1 MKKNLLIILAAGLL
15 LLSATACNKDK
26 EDDNETKD
34 ALDNAETTGSYFVVE
49 TDTNGEPITSADP
62 EGDFD
67 PSEDAPTFTDTSL
80 EIVIISYTA
89 QVRTSTQ
96 LTGNNTVAWPSEG
109 TVYTVTGVSE
119 NWYRVKYQEQDCYI
133 AKTVAADAAV
143 LSTFTT
149 IEGGE
154 MMEVINAD
162 TLNVRSYP
170 SADSDKSI
178 RGQIYRGNKVKRLAA
193 NDTWSLIEV
202 ELPSEDPDETN
213 ADGTPMKVTKKVY
226 VKSSYL
232 QAASSEAGTEAAQ

>member
-26 EDDNETKD
+26 EDDNETKGTPD
-34 ALDNAETTGSYFVVE
+34 AAETTGSYFVVE
-49 TDTNGEPITSADP
+49 TDTNGEPVTSADP
-62 EGDFD
+62 DGDFD
-67 PSEDAPTFTDTSL
+67 PSEDAPTFTDTTM

-89 QVRTSTQ
+89 QVRTSTK
-96 LTGNNTVAWPSEG
+96 LTENNTVAWPAGG

-119 NWYRVKYQEQDCYI
+119 NWYRVKYNDQDCYI

-143 LSTFTT
+143 LSTFTA

-178 RGQIYRGNKVKRLAA
+178 RGQIYRGDQVKRLAA
-193 NDTWSLIEV
+193 NDSWSLIEV

-213 ADGTPMKVTKKVY
+213 ADGTPMKVTKQVY

-232 QAASSEAGTEAAQ
+232 QAVGSASTDAAQ